1 MKRKPN
7 IIIAAFVF
15 TVAILLLGY
24 FSFGIW
30 TSLIFS
36 SGFLGGFLL
45 WLFLP
50 SVSTFEGIR
59 WPYWIAFFLFLLHRV
74 EEKVMDFFDS
84 LAEITGTPKPEILSF
99 SVIALVILSV
109 GAWLLIPL
117 LMKRGYAF
125 GSYLAWTFF
134 AAMGITELAH
144 FLFPL
149 FTDEAYGYFPGMGS
163 VVFLAPVAWWGMYR
177 LSKSQQF
184 H

>member
-1 MKRKPN
+1 MKKKPN
-7 IIIAAFVF
+7 IIVAAFVF

-74 EEKVMDFFDS
+74 EEKVMDFFDR
-84 LAEITGTPKPEILSF
+84 LAEITGTRKPEILSF

-144 FLFPL
+144 FVFPF
-149 FTDEAYGYFPGMGS
+149 FTDEVYGYFPGMVS
-163 VVFLAPVAWWGMYR
+163 VVLLAPVAWWGMYR
-177 LSKSQQF
+177 LSKGQ
-184 H
+184 